1 MSQTFQL
8 IKGEFAFFFSF
19 QLMFN
24 SSVVSNRIFVTW
36 DNNLGTRDLEEQ
48 PKVHVLSLHSHT
60 QYFTEAWPRKSD
72 WYEQRENWFSEVL
85 SCLWGKHYLFW
96 TLNLQEALTWHGIY
110 LPELTW
116 QLAGSWGM
124 FRFPSAWAAAQESSV
139 TELCLSKA
147 VTEQIAAQK
156 DDMYSHQQESEKG
169 NSIAASLRDT
179 YHLELSDNLW
189 KHKIQSIKLKMNDG
203 AKMPLSFA
211 RSELLYL
218 MQFLTFIRASKRWWN

>member
-1 MSQTFQL
+1 MLLLLSWCGFKQVTLCFPVTFHCWNRNKNISFLYRHINKNMHVDKKLLWHWMMSQTFQL

-24 SSVVSNRIFVTW
+24 SSVVSNRVFVKW
-36 DNNLGTRDLEEQ
+36 DNGLGTRDLEEQ
-48 PKVHVLSLHSHT
+48 PKVHVLSLNSHT

-124 FRFPSAWAAAQESSV
+124 FRFPSAWAAA
-139 TELCLSKA
+139 
-147 VTEQIAAQK
+147 
-156 DDMYSHQQESEKG
+156 
-169 NSIAASLRDT
+169 
-179 YHLELSDNLW
+179 
-189 KHKIQSIKLKMNDG
+189 
-203 AKMPLSFA
+203 
-211 RSELLYL
+211 
-218 MQFLTFIRASKRWWN
+218 